1 MGNFEAIDLITRLVH
16 VLGMNQQFITRG
28 MMRICCSAE
37 RGFVRLKRVKN
48 SW

>member
-1 MGNFEAIDLITRLVH
+1 MGNFEAIDSVSRPVR

-37 RGFVRLKRVKN
+37 RGLVRLKRVKN